1 MGIVPK
7 SIGYRILRRLSPHAD
22 GVRTDEPAY
31 ANGSKLADLLGESF
45 LNDLKNKVVLDF
57 GCGPGSQ
64 TIELARHGAK
74 KVIGI
79 DIQERWLELARQR
92 AARAQVDHL
101 CSFATQCNEPVDVI
115 VAIDSFEHFADP
127 AAVLRTMRDSIKP
140 TGCVVASFGPTW
152 YHPLGGHLFSVFPWA
167 HLVFSETALIRWRAD
182 FKRDGATRFHEVDGG
197 LNQMTIR
204 RFERVVEKSPF
215 RFENFETVAI
225 RKLRAVHNRLTR
237 EFTTATVRCKL
248 VPRS

>member
-140 TGCVVASFGPTW
+140 TGCVMASFGPTW

-167 HLVFSETALIRWRAD
+167 HLLFSEEALIRWGSG
-182 FKRDGATRFHEVDGG
+182 FKTDGATRFGDGAGG
-197 LNQMTIR
+197 LNQLSNR
-204 RFERVVEKSPF
+204 EFERIGEGGPVQFAPLQPVP
-215 RFENFETVAI
+215 I
-225 RKLRAVHNRLTR
+225 R
-237 EFTTATVRCKL
+237 TVRW
-248 VPRS
+248 